1 MEIGSNGLD
10 NLKSVTNRAIADGY
24 VSRIEAMEIEKYAL
38 KDDNTVTP
46 WEKDILQSAYNTG
59 AYFEPRAK
67 ITVEKLAT
75 YGDISV
81 SGQMNDL
88 RYLKKK
94 EHWFNDEYI
103 DKARPV
109 LVDSTDRLANRMG
122 ELWDLKSET
131 NMFTSDYADLGKQI
145 ILNSNDSIAERMSAL
160 RNLKRSTNMFTSEFA
175 EIGKQVLLNS
185 YDNKSARLMALDQ
198 FKSEAGL
205 WSSDY
210 NDIRDAIMHDS

>member
-10 NLKSVTNRAIADGY
+10 NLKSVTNRAISDGY

-46 WEKDILQSAYNTG
+46 WEKDVLQSAYNTG

-67 ITVEKLAT
+67 ITVEKLVT
-75 YGDISV
+75 YGDISI
-81 SGQMNDL
+81 SGQMSSL
-88 RYLKKK
+88 RYQKQK
-94 EHWFNDEYI
+94 EHWFNDEYVE
-103 DKARPV
+103 KATPV
-109 LVDSTDRLANRMG
+109 LINSTDSISNRMY
-122 ELWDLKSET
+122 ELRSLKSET
-131 NMFTSDYADLGKQI
+131 NMFTSDFADLGKQI
-145 ILNSNDSIAERMSAL
+145 LLNSNDSIAERMSSL
-160 RNLKRSTNMFTSEFA
+160 RDLKRSTNMFTSDFA
-175 EIGKQVLLNS
+175 ELGKQVLLSS